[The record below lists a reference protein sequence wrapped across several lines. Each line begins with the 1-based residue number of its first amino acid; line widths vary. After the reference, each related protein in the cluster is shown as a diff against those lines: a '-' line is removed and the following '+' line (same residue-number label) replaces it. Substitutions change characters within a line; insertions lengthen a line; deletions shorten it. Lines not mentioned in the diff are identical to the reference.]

1 MLMKENGQ
9 TTEDKGFNLSA
20 EKGGRSNMNKE
31 SVITFEDGILGFDNL
46 KQYTLLHVEECR
58 PFLWLVS
65 VDNPRV
71 SFAILNPAPYF
82 SDYNPTVSMDVEELA
97 SLGFSDIK
105 SVETF
110 CIVTLGK
117 SATDTTMNLRGPLLI
132 DMKKKIGRQIVK
144 TEEYYS
150 LHHPL
155 IRK

>member
-1 MLMKENGQ
+1 MLMKQSGQ
-9 TTEDKGFNLSA
+9 AVEDKGLNLSA
-20 EKGGRSNMNKE
+20 EKGERLSMNTE
-31 SVITFEDGILGFDNL
+31 NIITFEDGILGFDKL
-46 KQYTLLHVEECR
+46 KQYSLLHVEECR

-71 SFAILNPAPYF
+71 TFAILNPAPYF
-82 SDYNPTVSMDVEELA
+82 SDYNPIESMEVEEIA
-97 SLGFSDIK
+97 ALGFSDIK
-105 SVETF
+105 RVEMF
-110 CIVTLGK
+110 CIVTLGE

-132 DMKKKIGRQIVK
+132 DREKKMGKQIVK

>member
-9 TTEDKGFNLSA
+9 TTESKGFNLSA

-82 SDYNPTVSMDVEELA
+82 SDYNPIGSMDAGELA

-110 CIVTLGK
+110 CIVTLGE
-117 SATDTTMNLRGPLLI
+117 SAADATMNLRGPLLI
-132 DMKKKIGRQIVK
+132 DMEKKIGRQIVK

>member
-1 MLMKENGQ
+1 MLIKESGQ
-9 TTEDKGFNLSA
+9 AVEDKGLDISA
-20 EKGGRSNMNKE
+20 EKDGRLSMNKE
-31 SVITFEDGILGFDNL
+31 NVITFEDGILGFDNL
-46 KQYTLLHVEECR
+46 KQYALLHVEECQ
-58 PFLWLVS
+58 PFEWLIS

-82 SDYNPTVSMDVEELA
+82 SDYNPMGSMDELA
-97 SLGFSDIK
+97 SLGFSDTK
-105 SVETF
+105 NVETY
-110 CIVTLGK
+110 CIVTLGE

-132 DMKKKIGRQIVK
+132 DMKKKMGKQIVK